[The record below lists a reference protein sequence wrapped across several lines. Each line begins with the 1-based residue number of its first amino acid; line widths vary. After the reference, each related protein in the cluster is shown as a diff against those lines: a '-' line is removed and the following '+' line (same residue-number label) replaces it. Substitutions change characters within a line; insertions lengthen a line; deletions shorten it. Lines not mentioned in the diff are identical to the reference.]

1 MNIFDN
7 NCCSKMHSIFL
18 SVATSI
24 DCNSFQTLYFYYVQ
38 KFQTR
43 REKKPK
49 EERIDEYRPQGDE
62 FDKAYTYDYKSRTD
76 DTEISQK
83 RVTSEKITVSGGDI
97 PRMEETEEPRYPKAL
112 DIGRIVI
119 DEIPEEKQPVQKPD
133 IQKRDK
139 VKETRVDMEPCDSVE
154 QRQAPLVKQ
163 EVAKVGRLN
172 ITEYEKT
179 PRESDR
185 PKIHQMVIYFSY
197 NFCNTFL

>member
-1 MNIFDN
+1 MNIFYN
-7 NCCSKMHSIFL
+7 NCSSEMHSIFL

-83 RVTSEKITVSGGDI
+83 RVTSEKITVSGDI

-119 DEIPEEKQPVQKPD
+119 DKMPEEKQPVQKPD
-133 IQKRDK
+133 IRKRDK
-139 VKETRVDMEPCDSVE
+139 VKETRVDMEPRDSVE

-197 NFCNTFL
+197 KFCNTFL

>member
-1 MNIFDN
+1 MTIFDN
-7 NCCSKMHSIFL
+7 DCNSEVHSIFPI
-18 SVATSI
+18 AACSI
-24 DCNSFQTLYFYYVQ
+24 DCNFFQTLNFHYLH
-38 KFQTR
+38 KFQKK

-83 RVTSEKITVSGGDI
+83 RVTSEKITVTGGDI

-112 DIGRIVI
+112 DIGRIMI
-119 DEIPEEKQPVQKPD
+119 DEMPEEKQPVQKPD
-133 IQKRDK
+133 IRKRDK

>member
-7 NCCSKMHSIFL
+7 NCSSEMHGIFL

-24 DCNSFQTLYFYYVQ
+24 DCNCFQTLYFYYFQ

-49 EERIDEYRPQGDE
+49 EERIDEHRPQGDE
-62 FDKAYTYDYKSRTD
+62 FEKAYTYDYKSRTD
-76 DTEISQK
+76 DAEISQK
-83 RVTSEKITVSGGDI
+83 QVTSEKLTITGGDI
-97 PRMEETEEPRYPKAL
+97 PRMEETEEPTYPKAL

-119 DEIPEEKQPVQKPD
+119 DEMPEEKQPVQKPD

-139 VKETRVDMEPCDSVE
+139 VKETRVDMEPRDSVE
-154 QRQAPLVKQ
+154 QRQAPLVKE

-172 ITEYEKT
+172 IPEYEKT
-179 PRESDR
+179 PRESER

>member
-1 MNIFDN
+1 MNF
-7 NCCSKMHSIFL
+7 H
-18 SVATSI
+18 
-24 DCNSFQTLYFYYVQ
+24 YFNII
-38 KFQTR
+38 KTR

-49 EERIDEYRPQGDE
+49 EERIDEYRTQGEE
-62 FDKAYTYDYKSRTD
+62 FDKAYTYDYKYRTD

-97 PRMEETEEPRYPKAL
+97 PRMEETEEPRYSKAL

-119 DEIPEEKQPVQKPD
+119 DEMPEEKQPVQKHD
-133 IQKRDK
+133 IRKRDK
-139 VKETRVDMEPCDSVE
+139 VKETRVDMEPRDSVE

-163 EVAKVGRLN
+163 EIAKVGRLN

-185 PKIHQMVIYFSY
+185 PKIHQMVTYNFSY

>member
-7 NCCSKMHSIFL
+7 NCSSEMHSILL

-24 DCNSFQTLYFYYVQ
+24 DCNSFQTLYFYYFQ

-49 EERIDEYRPQGDE
+49 EERIDEYRLQGDE

-76 DTEISQK
+76 DAEISQK
-83 RVTSEKITVSGGDI
+83 RVTSEKITVSGGNI

-119 DEIPEEKQPVQKPD
+119 DEMPEEKQPVQKPD
-133 IQKRDK
+133 IRKRDK
-139 VKETRVDMEPCDSVE
+139 VKETRVDMEPCDSVK
-154 QRQAPLVKQ
+154 QRQAPLLKQ

-185 PKIHQMVIYFSY
+185 PKIHRMVIYFSY

>member
-1 MNIFDN
+1 MNIFYN
-7 NCCSKMHSIFL
+7 NCSSEMHSIFL

-49 EERIDEYRPQGDE
+49 EERIDEYRAQGDE

-83 RVTSEKITVSGGDI
+83 GVTSEKITVSGDI

-119 DEIPEEKQPVQKPD
+119 DEMPEEKQPVQKPD
-133 IQKRDK
+133 IRTRDK
-139 VKETRVDMEPCDSVE
+139 VKETRVDMEPRDSVE
-154 QRQAPLVKQ
+154 QRQAPLVKK

>member
-1 MNIFDN
+1 MNIFYN
-7 NCCSKMHSIFL
+7 NCSSEMHSIFL

-83 RVTSEKITVSGGDI
+83 RVTSEKITVSGDI

-119 DEIPEEKQPVQKPD
+119 DEMPEEKQPVQKPD
-133 IQKRDK
+133 IRKRDK
-139 VKETRVDMEPCDSVE
+139 VKETRVDMELRDSVE

-179 PRESDR
+179 PRESER
-185 PKIHQMVIYFSY
+185 PKLHQMVIYVSY

>member
-1 MNIFDN
+1 M
-7 NCCSKMHSIFL
+7 
-18 SVATSI
+18 
-24 DCNSFQTLYFYYVQ
+24 
-38 KFQTR
+38 
-43 REKKPK
+43 
-49 EERIDEYRPQGDE
+49 
-62 FDKAYTYDYKSRTD
+62 
-76 DTEISQK
+76 
-83 RVTSEKITVSGGDI
+83 SEKIAVTGEDI
-97 PRMEETEEPRYPKAL
+97 PRMEAAEEPRYPKAL

-119 DEIPEEKQPVQKPD
+119 DEMPEEKQTVQKPD
-133 IQKRDK
+133 IRKRDK
-139 VKETRVDMEPCDSVE
+139 VKETRIDMEPCDSVE

>member
-1 MNIFDN
+1 MNIFYN
-7 NCCSKMHSIFL
+7 NCSSEMHSIFL

-83 RVTSEKITVSGGDI
+83 RVTSEKITVSGDI

-119 DEIPEEKQPVQKPD
+119 DEMPEEKQSMQKPD
-133 IQKRDK
+133 TRKRDK
-139 VKETRVDMEPCDSVE
+139 IKEGRVDMELCDKVE
-154 QRQAPLVKQ
+154 QRPEPLVKE
-163 EVAKVGRLN
+163 EVAKVGKLN

-185 PKIHQMVIYFSY
+185 PKIYQMVR
-197 NFCNTFL
+197 

>member
-1 MNIFDN
+1 MNIFYN
-7 NCCSKMHSIFL
+7 NCSSEMHSIFL

-24 DCNSFQTLYFYYVQ
+24 YCNSFQTLYFYYVQ

-83 RVTSEKITVSGGDI
+83 RVTSEKITVSGDI

-119 DEIPEEKQPVQKPD
+119 DEMPEEKQPVQKPD
-133 IQKRDK
+133 IRKRDK
-139 VKETRVDMEPCDSVE
+139 VKETRVDMEPRDSVE
-154 QRQAPLVKQ
+154 QRQAPLVKE

-179 PRESDR
+179 PRESER
-185 PKIHQMVIYFSY
+185 PKIHQMVIYVSY
-197 NFCNTFL
+197 SFCNTFL